1 MEGPKLK
8 IGDTVKIGK
17 SIYTIMA
24 EFEDTYNL
32 SYKKEPITEHLYV
45 GRKTVN
51 GQHYYSNIIAWN
63 INEGKWYIRS

>member
-1 MEGPKLK
+1 
-8 IGDTVKIGK
+8 
-17 SIYTIMA
+17 MA

-32 SYKKEPITEHLYV
+32 SYKKEPINEHLYV